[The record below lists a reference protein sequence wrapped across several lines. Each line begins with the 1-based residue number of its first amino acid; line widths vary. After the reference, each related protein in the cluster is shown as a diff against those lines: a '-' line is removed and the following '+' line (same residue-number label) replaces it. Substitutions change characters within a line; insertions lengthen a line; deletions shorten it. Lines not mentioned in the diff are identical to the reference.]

1 MDGHV
6 EEAVEYAQ
14 LAMRSAEL
22 LDDMPSV
29 ACLAVSFGMKRIVLI
44 EGILPVVHLLPAGS
58 NLTAIEQVLDGL
70 QPRAHQLSA
79 FLGERAF
86 VNRLYDLLRRDMNAL
101 DGLELVSSFRA
112 RVVRAAL
119 DHDQADYLEEWALAV
134 HASRRPP
141 WDPAW
146 RALEGDVLMEPRPHR
161 YYNLISLMV
170 LPPAHRS
177 GEWTAKLEARCLLTR
192 AAILARREGAQAA
205 GEWIATQTDPF
216 VGRPL
221 RWRIDADGL
230 MVLWSAGANRVDDGG
245 TIGDSEEPPLDEVVR
260 VRPR

>member
-1 MDGHV
+1 
-6 EEAVEYAQ
+6 
-14 LAMRSAEL
+14 
-22 LDDMPSV
+22 
-29 ACLAVSFGMKRIVLI
+29 
-44 EGILPVVHLLPAGS
+44 VHLLPAGS
-58 NLTAIEQVLDGL
+58 DLTAIEQALDEL
-70 QPRAHQLSA
+70 EPRAHQLSA

-86 VNRLYDLLRRDMNAL
+86 VNRLYDLARRDMHAL

-146 RALEGDVLMEPRPHR
+146 RFLEGDVLMEPRPLR
-161 YYNLISLMV
+161 YYNLISLMI

-177 GEWTAKLEARCLLTR
+177 GEWTAKFEARCLLTR
-192 AAILARREGAQAA
+192 AAMLARREGVQAA
-205 GEWIATQTDPF
+205 GAWIAAQTDPF
-216 VGRPL
+216 TGRPL
-221 RWRIDADGL
+221 RWRLDEDGL
-230 MVLWSAGANRVDDGG
+230 MVLWSAGPNRVDDGG
-245 TIGDSEEPPLDEVVR
+245 TIAHGEWPPLDEVVR